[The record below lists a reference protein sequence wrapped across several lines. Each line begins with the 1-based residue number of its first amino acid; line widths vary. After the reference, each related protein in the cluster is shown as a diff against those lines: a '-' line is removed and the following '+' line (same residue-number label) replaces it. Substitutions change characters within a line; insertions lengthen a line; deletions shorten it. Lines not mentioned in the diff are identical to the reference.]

1 MSEDE
6 NDYEEDDY
14 DLFDND
20 DEEPDG
26 FLDSYAALERTVRS
40 YNVTG
45 GDGPPV
51 TPLQKFSRNL
61 LTFLLDNLQ
70 SDDQEGVFS
79 QPTIDILLDNFLG
92 NKSSNYGKYLNPI
105 AFALGYLLVKKDGT
119 IDEITFNK
127 PDFQEMISNHTDTI
141 SPEDVIRYARFFILK
156 NNSQ

>member
-1 MSEDE
+1 MSDDE
-6 NDYEEDDY
+6 FEYEEDDF

-20 DEEPDG
+20 VVEPDG
-26 FLDSYAALERTVRS
+26 YSYAAYERTVQS

-79 QPTIDILLDNFLG
+79 QPTIDILLEDFLG
-92 NKSSNYGKYLNPI
+92 KKSSNYGKYLNPI
-105 AFALGYLLVKKDGT
+105 AFALGYLLVKNDKT

-127 PDFQEMISNHTDTI
+127 SDFQDLIKKHSDTI
-141 SPEDVIRYARFFILK
+141 SPEDVIRYARFFTLK

>member
-1 MSEDE
+1 MSDDE
-6 NDYEEDDY
+6 FEYEEDDF

-20 DEEPDG
+20 DVDPDG

-61 LTFLLDNLQ
+61 LTFLLDNE
-70 SDDQEGVFS
+70 DFFS
-79 QPTIDILLDNFLG
+79 QSTTDYLLEDFLG

-105 AFALGYLLVKKDGT
+105 AFALGYLLVKGQT
-119 IDEITFNK
+119 IDKTIFDKT
-127 PDFQEMISNHTDTI
+127 DFQNMIEKHADTI
-141 SPEDVIRYARFFILK
+141 SPEDVIRYARYFTL
-156 NNSQ
+156 

>member
-1 MSEDE
+1 MSDDE
-6 NDYEEDDY
+6 LFEYEEDDF

-20 DEEPDG
+20 DVEEPDG
-26 FLDSYAALERTVRS
+26 YSYADFERAVQS

-79 QPTIDILLDNFLG
+79 QPTINILLEDFLG

-105 AFALGYLLVKKDGT
+105 AFALGYLLVKKRT
-119 IDEITFNK
+119 NKHTFF
-127 PDFQEMISNHTDTI
+127 P
-141 SPEDVIRYARFFILK
+141 RFFRTHACTF
-156 NNSQ
+156 